1 MEFGAAELSKVKQQI
16 QNLGRRDWLW
26 ISIGILSG
34 VLLVGA
40 ALGLFVLL
48 PAAAGGALSPA
59 WTILLV
65 FLYVVA
71 VVVVSFNLYALLRV
85 KQTDRVNVELL
96 LESLENEVGRLHGM
110 IDPITRAY
118 NRSYLEETL
127 QREIVR
133 AERTARVFTIVVVDL
148 DKFKEINDTFG
159 HLMGDYVLAEMGQI
173 LRSAVRGSDVII
185 RYGGD
190 EFVLVLFET
199 DLPGAEVVVGRI
211 HKKVA
216 NWNSTNK
223 VARFELMISTGIS
236 LFSEGKKVADM
247 IAEADEKM
255 YAMKATHHAAGRIAS
270 ATQ

>member
-1 MEFGAAELSKVKQQI
+1 MEFGAAELSRVKQQI

-26 ISIGILSG
+26 VSIGLLSLL
-34 VLLVGA
+34 LLVGA
-40 ALGLFVLL
+40 AVGVFVLF
-48 PAAAGGALSPA
+48 PAMAAGALSTG
-59 WTILLV
+59 WTALLV
-65 FLYVVA
+65 FLYVAA
-71 VVVVSFNLYALLRV
+71 VVVVAFNVHALL
-85 KQTDRVNVELL
+85 KSKEAERVNVELL

-118 NRSYLEETL
+118 NRTFLEEML

-133 AERTARVFTIVVVDL
+133 AERTARVFTLVVVDL

-159 HLMGDYVLAEMGQI
+159 HLMGDYVLAEVGQI
-173 LRSAVRGSDVII
+173 LRSAVRGSDVVI

-199 DLPGAEVVVGRI
+199 EMVGAEVVVGRI

-216 NWNSTNK
+216 DWNRNNK

-236 LFSEGKKVADM
+236 MFAEGKKVADM

-255 YAMKATHHAAGRIAS
+255 YAMKATHHSAARITTA
-270 ATQ
+270 AQ